1 MTSCALCPDVIAQ
14 CAAGALREEL
24 ETYPKP
30 GLVSLVDN
38 GSHPDMNAEEFLAS
52 IAAITPAFAAMA
64 GAAERG
70 GNLGELQRIGLAA
83 EEKMFAVTGG
93 RNTHRGAIF
102 CLGLLAAAA
111 GRRHLEDGLTLGG
124 IVRRRWGGAIPQARD
139 LPGTTD
145 GIALC
150 RSHRLG
156 GVRREAAEGF
166 PTVYQH
172 GLPAFESAML
182 HGRPAARVQAF
193 YSILQHCEDTTLLKR
208 GGRPG
213 LEFARESAGRFLA
226 DGGVANPDWFRA
238 AATHHRAFVARNLT
252 AGGAADLLAATLFIA
267 DIRQRS

>member
-38 GSHPDMNAEEFLAS
+38 GSHPDMTAEEFLAS

-102 CLGLLAAAA
+102 
-111 GRRHLEDGLTLGG
+111 
-124 IVRRRWGGAIPQARD
+124 
-139 LPGTTD
+139 
-145 GIALC
+145 
-150 RSHRLG
+150 
-156 GVRREAAEGF
+156 
-166 PTVYQH
+166 
-172 GLPAFESAML
+172 
-182 HGRPAARVQAF
+182 
-193 YSILQHCEDTTLLKR
+193 
-208 GGRPG
+208 
-213 LEFARESAGRFLA
+213 
-226 DGGVANPDWFRA
+226 
-238 AATHHRAFVARNLT
+238 
-252 AGGAADLLAATLFIA
+252 
-267 DIRQRS
+267 